1 MSSAILT
8 WAFLAPG
15 QKRASGR
22 PQRARHSAQHLLVCA
37 AHAAHSSLHT
47 RKHAAE
53 QPAEHNSL
61 SYQLC
66 PPAAKTERQKTSTLQ
81 HPYVYD
87 GSHVGWFGSHA
98 LPQVASTYGRT
109 SEHACPP
116 CCSPRPAVAC
126 SCLLLLVC
134 ALVARPRHAARLC
147 LLACYA
153 PSPVGTAC
161 AS

>member
-15 QKRASGR
+15 QKRASRR
-22 PQRARHSAQHLLVCA
+22 PQRTRHSAQHLLVCA
-37 AHAAHSSLHT
+37 AHAAQ
-47 RKHAAE
+47 HAAE

-66 PPAAKTERQKTSTLQ
+66 SPAAKIEWQKTSTLQ

-87 GSHVGWFGSHA
+87 GSHVGWFHSHA
-98 LPQVASTYGRT
+98 LAQVASTYGRT
-109 SEHACPP
+109 SEHACPS

-134 ALVARPRHAARLC
+134 ALVARPRHVARLR